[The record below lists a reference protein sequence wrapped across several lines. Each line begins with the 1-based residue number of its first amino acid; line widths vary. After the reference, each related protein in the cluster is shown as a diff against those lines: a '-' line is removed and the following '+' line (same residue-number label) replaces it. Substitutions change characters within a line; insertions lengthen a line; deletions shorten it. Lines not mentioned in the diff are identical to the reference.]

1 VKEMEGVS
9 MPGAFPEAEEEKPVQ
24 RTPKKRFVGR
34 KKLEARQKEN
44 GVSVEETSAMVQSG
58 ESDTLGR

>member
-1 VKEMEGVS
+1 
-9 MPGAFPEAEEEKPVQ
+9 MPGAFPQAEEEKPVQ

-34 KKLEARQKEN
+34 RTIEARQKEN

-58 ESDTLGR
+58 ESDACG